1 MLRVHSARQMHI
13 FTPKTDD
20 NDRLIVGKTCA
31 KWPFRNRNL
40 ITFNRNY
47 ADLGVA
53 TGTYAFC
60 GVLQRKDL
68 IMKSMNKII
77 AAAMFATASLT
88 LPAMTT
94 AANAATSEDLN
105 KDSRQALE
113 NLYDTNETA
122 KLLSKSAKAILVFPN
137 VVKAG
142 LVFGGAYGE
151 GTLMKNGAVVDYY
164 NSVTGSW
171 GLQAGAQSYGY
182 VVFLMT
188 DAAVKYLDETSG
200 FEIGVG
206 PTVVLVDEGVAK
218 NLSTSTLKDDAYAF
232 VFNQQ
237 GLMAGVS
244 IEGTKISKIKR

>member
-1 MLRVHSARQMHI
+1 M
-13 FTPKTDD
+13 KT
-20 NDRLIVGKTCA
+20 
-31 KWPFRNRNL
+31 
-40 ITFNRNY
+40 
-47 ADLGVA
+47 
-53 TGTYAFC
+53 
-60 GVLQRKDL
+60 
-68 IMKSMNKII
+68 MSKII

-88 LPAMTT
+88 LPTMVT
-94 AANAATSEDLN
+94 AANAATSADLD

-113 NLYDTNETA
+113 QLYSTNETA
-122 KLLSKSAKAILVFPN
+122 KVLSQSAKAILVFPN

-151 GTLMKNGAVVDYY
+151 GELIKNGVVVDYY
-164 NSVTGSW
+164 NSFTGSW

-188 DAAVKYLDETSG
+188 DKAVKYLDETSG

-244 IEGTKISKIKR
+244 IEGTKITKIKR